1 MAEALR
7 EAAAGYLGG
16 DLTMSGAGTASIEV
30 GDRARSRLSVRS
42 GGVYGLADTG
52 RRRAVEA
59 VAETGTALATPWGPR
74 QRVAGSTWGG
84 FGITAAH
91 GRDAIRA
98 GIQAYLD
105 ALEFG
110 G

>member
-7 EAAAGYLGG
+7 AATAGYLGG
-16 DLTMSGAGTASIEV
+16 DLTMSRAGSATIEV
-30 GDRARSRLSVRS
+30 GDRSSSRLSVRS
-42 GGVYGLADTG
+42 GGVYGLADGG
-52 RRRAVEA
+52 RRRVVDAE
-59 VAETGTALATPWGPR
+59 VATGTALNTPWGPK
-74 QRVAGSTWGG
+74 QRVKGSTWGG

-98 GIQAYLD
+98 GIEAYM
-105 ALEFG
+105 ANLEFG